1 MKYVILL
8 IIFLLL
14 VFVFLSKSE
23 NLFGA
28 NKPKTIESVVKK
40 TRKQTE
46 KSLKKCLAKNN
57 LSADAIE
64 IAILAFKTEELLE
77 LYGRT
82 TSSENWKLLKTY
94 NFTNT
99 SGILGPKLQNGD
111 KQIPEGIYHM
121 EYLNPNSKY
130 HLSIKVSYP
139 NEFDKQKAKH
149 DGRTDLGGDIM
160 IHGKNVTIGCIPIG
174 DKNIE
179 ELFYLASKAKN
190 KQFPILIAPTDFR
203 KNDTFPSIA
212 NISWEKE
219 LYLNLQEKLK
229 EFN

>member
-1 MKYVILL
+1 
-8 IIFLLL
+8 
-14 VFVFLSKSE
+14 VFLSKSE